1 MSDRSKLDLAQKFER
16 GNKLLVY
23 RFDEHSNRKKVRADV
38 LLAFMNGFN
47 CFRFEFTYQK
57 RKFEDRIALPHEA
70 GFDERDAIEMADYA
84 YNRWQKTISL
94 IIAG

>member
-1 MSDRSKLDLAQKFER
+1 MSERSTLDLTANLSR

-23 RFDEHSNRKKVRADV
+23 RFDEKTTRKKLRFDI
-38 LLAFMNGFN
+38 LHAFMEGFN

-57 RKFEDRIALPHEA
+57 RKFEDRIALPHAA
-70 GFDERDAIEMADYA
+70 GFEDKDAIEMADLA
-84 YNRWQKTISL
+84 YNRWQNTISQ

>member
-1 MSDRSKLDLAQKFER
+1 MSERSTLDLKQKFTR

-23 RFDEHSNRKKVRADV
+23 RFDEHTTRKKARMDV
-38 LLAFMNGFN
+38 LLAFMDGFN
-47 CFRFEFTYQK
+47 CFRFEFTYHK
-57 RKFEDRIALPHEA
+57 RKFEDRIALPHDA
-70 GFDERDAIEMADYA
+70 GFDERDAIEMADFA